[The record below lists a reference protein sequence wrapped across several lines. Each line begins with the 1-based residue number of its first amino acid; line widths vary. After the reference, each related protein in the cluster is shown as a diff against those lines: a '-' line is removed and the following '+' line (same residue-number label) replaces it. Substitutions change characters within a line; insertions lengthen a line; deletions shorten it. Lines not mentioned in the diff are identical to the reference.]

1 MSQQL
6 LVVFGA
12 TGQQGGSLANFV
24 LSDPA
29 LSARYRIRGIA
40 RDVSTPAAEALRAQG
55 AEIASADLDDP
66 ASLRTALA
74 GADTVFI
81 TTRTIY
87 DEQTKEREVR
97 QGKNAADAAVAVG
110 AKYVIYSTEVHCEV
124 VSKGKYL
131 VAAYDSRGEVEAYIR
146 TLPIKSAFY
155 APGSFMQN
163 LVTSMAPRPVGK
175 DQPGVYAITNIVP
188 GDAPFP
194 WIDVAADTGKCV
206 GIILADPNR
215 FDGRTLYAANE
226 FRTYDEVA
234 ARISALTGKTVKY
247 VAVPEGTFRSFLPVH
262 AQEPVVN
269 MFKFCAEFGYYGPDG
284 ERLVKETTALIP
296 HRLTTLD
303 EYIKENIKLA

>member
-1 MSQQL
+1 MSQL
-6 LVVFGA
+6 LVIFGA

-40 RDVSTPAAEALRAQG
+40 RDVSKPAAEALRARG
-55 AEIASADLDDP
+55 AEIVSADLEDP
-66 ASLRTALA
+66 ESLKTALA
-74 GADTVFI
+74 EADTIFI

-124 VSKGKYL
+124 VTKGKYR

-163 LVTSMAPRPVGK
+163 LVTGMAPRPVGE
-175 DQPGVYAITNIVP
+175 DQPGVYAIANITP

-194 WIDVAADTGKCV
+194 WIDVAADTGKFV
-206 GIILADPNR
+206 GVILADPDKFN
-215 FDGRTLYAANE
+215 GKTLYAASE
-226 FRTYDEVA
+226 FRSYDEVA
-234 ARISALTGKTVKY
+234 ERISALTGKTVKY
-247 VAVPEGTFRSFLPVH
+247 VVMPEEKFRSFLPVH
-262 AQEPVVN
+262 AQEPIVN
-269 MFKFCAEFGYYGPDG
+269 MFKFCAEYGYYGPGG
-284 ERLVKETTALIP
+284 ERLVEETTAVIP

-303 EYIKENIKLA
+303 EYIKANIKLA